1 MARMDVAIEDFRTGR
16 VKIVTY
22 RGPREALEEL
32 KRDILKDRGAHRPPG
47 TAIHTPV
54 PPGVEPGGFV
64 ASFLVMDPLT
74 VVDG

>member
-1 MARMDVAIEDFRTGR
+1 MDVAIEDFRTGR

-22 RGPREALEEL
+22 TGSREALEEL
-32 KRDILKDRGAHRPPG
+32 KRDIVKDRKAHKPPG

-54 PPGVEPGGFV
+54 PEGVTPGGFV

-74 VVDG
+74 IVDE

>member
-1 MARMDVAIEDFRTGR
+1 MARLDVAIEDFRTAR

-22 RGPREALEEL
+22 QGSKALLEEL
-32 KRDILKDRGAHRPPG
+32 KRDILKDRAAHKPPG

-54 PPGVEPGGFV
+54 PDGIEPGGFV

-74 VVDG
+74 IVEE